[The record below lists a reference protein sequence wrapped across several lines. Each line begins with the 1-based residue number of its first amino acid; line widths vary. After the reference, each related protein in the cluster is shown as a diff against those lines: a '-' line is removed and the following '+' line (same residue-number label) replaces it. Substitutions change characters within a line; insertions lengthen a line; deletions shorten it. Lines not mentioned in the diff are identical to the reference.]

1 MKILI
6 AGAGEVGTH
15 LAKMLSREKHD
26 IILMDPDE
34 EKLAFIR
41 SGMEILPVAGNPT
54 SLGDLEEAG
63 INRMDLFICVTPEE
77 TTNITACMLAAK
89 MGAGKTFARIN
100 NYEYLL
106 PRNKEFFSNLG
117 INSMIYPEMLA
128 AKEIVSAVRRPWT
141 RQYWELL
148 GGALILLGIKIRENA
163 PVVNKYLTE
172 LTSSNNKFYHIVA
185 IKRGNDTIIPYG
197 SDRIMAGDLVFFAS
211 RKEDIEE
218 IRKQA
223 GKPDREVKKVLIMG
237 GGRIAIRT
245 SQYLPGNM
253 HIKIIEASKE
263 KSIRI
268 SERVP
273 DNVLIINGD
282 GRDTDLLM
290 QEGIQ
295 DTEAFIALTEN
306 SSTNIL
312 ACLAAKRYGVIK
324 TVAQV
329 ENIDYIPMAEKLDIG
344 SVINKKLIAASHI
357 YQFLLDADVSTV
369 KCLTF
374 ANADVAELIA
384 RPDAK
389 ITRKKVKDLHLPKD
403 MTLGGLIRD
412 GEPMIIDGETR
423 IQPHDHVVVFCL
435 ESAMRK
441 LEDYFN

>member
-15 LAKMLSREKHD
+15 LAKMLSKEKHD

-34 EKLAFIR
+34 DKLAFTR
-41 SGMEILPVAGNPT
+41 SGMEILPVVGSPT

-63 INRMDLFICVTPEE
+63 VSRMELFISVTTEE

-106 PRNKEFFSNLG
+106 PKNREFFSNLG

-141 RQYWELL
+141 RQYWDLL

-163 PVVNKYLTE
+163 PVVNKYLME
-172 LTSSNNKFYHIVA
+172 LTNRDRKFYHIVA
-185 IKRGNDTIIPYG
+185 IKRGNDTVIPSG
-197 SDRIMAGDLVFFAS
+197 NDRILAGDIVFFTS
-211 RKEDIEE
+211 MKEHIEDI
-218 IRKQA
+218 RRQA
-223 GKPDREVKKVLIMG
+223 GKSVQEVRKVLIMG

-245 SQYLPGNM
+245 SQYLPGNI
-253 HIKIIEASKE
+253 HIKIIETSKE

-268 SERVP
+268 SEQVP
-273 DNVLIINGD
+273 DNVLVINGD

-312 ACLAAKRYGVIK
+312 ACLAAKRFGVTK
-324 TVAQV
+324 TIAQV

-384 RPDAK
+384 RPGSK
-389 ITRKKVKDLHLPKD
+389 ITKKRVMDLRLPKD
-403 MTLGGLIRD
+403 MTLGGLIRS
-412 GEPMIIDGETR
+412 GEPMLINGDTQ
-423 IQPHDHVVVFCL
+423 IQAHDHVVVFCL
-435 ESAMRK
+435 DSAMRK
-441 LEDYFN
+441 LENYFN